1 MKIIHKYIFIELLK
15 LFCISV
21 LFLVSLLFL
30 DKFFFMAQMMLEK
43 NVTFIE
49 MARIVGYISPS
60 ILVMTIPVSVFVATV
75 VGFNQFSA
83 SSEFDAMKASGYS
96 FTYVLKPALLMGFI
110 AYIACNIIVFYAL
123 PWGNKSFTKLILHIV
138 KTRAT
143 IDIKPK
149 IFNTD
154 FKEITIYAKG
164 KENDH
169 TYTDIF
175 IADNSSSGFSKVIL
189 SRKGI
194 ISTDPDSLTVQLRLS
209 DGTIHDQSK
218 KGRNY
223 KLLKFDTYSIS
234 LTLPG
239 FIDLRNR
246 IFVGNKEMSYSELRE
261 KINASDKDGRRS
273 NMLKLTLSKK
283 FSLPITCLLFAML
296 GAPLGVK
303 SSRSGKSG
311 AYLISVLGIL
321 SYYIL
326 LNTMVNLASLGK
338 INPYFSVW
346 IPNIFLFV
354 IALFMIWKTQRELP
368 FTTLNQII
376 NFALRGYY
384 FFRDIYYKWLGKNS
398 AATKRTPA
406 TPKY

>member
-21 LFLVSLLFL
+21 LFLMSLMFL
-30 DKFFFMAQMMLEK
+30 DKFFIMTQMILEK

-60 ILVMTIPVSVFVATV
+60 LLAITIPVSIFVATV
-75 VGFNQFSA
+75 IGFNQFSV

-96 FTYVLKPALLMGFI
+96 FVYVLKPALLLGFI
-110 AYIACNIIVFYAL
+110 AYIACNIIIFHAL

-138 KTRAT
+138 KTRAN

-149 IFNTD
+149 VFNTD

-164 KENDH
+164 KKNDN

-175 IADNSSSGFSKVIL
+175 IADNSATGFSKVIL
-189 SRKGI
+189 SRKGTI
-194 ISTDPDSLTVQLRLS
+194 ATDPDSLTVQLKLR
-209 DGTIHDQSK
+209 DGTIHDQSQ
-218 KGRNY
+218 KGKNY

-239 FIDLRNR
+239 FIRNR
-246 IFVGNKEMSYSELRE
+246 IFAGNKELSFSELRE
-261 KINASDKDGRRS
+261 EIHASVEDGRKS

-296 GAPLGVK
+296 GAPLGIN

-311 AYLISVLGIL
+311 AYLISALGIL
-321 SYYIL
+321 TYYIL
-326 LNTMVNLASLGK
+326 LNTVINLARLGK

-346 IPNIFLFV
+346 IPNIILLA

-368 FTTLNQII
+368 FTALNRTI
-376 NFALRGYY
+376 NFALAGYY
-384 FFRDIYYKWLGKNS
+384 FFRNIYYKWTDKS
-398 AATKRTPA
+398 TADPKRAPA
-406 TPKY
+406 TPKT

>member
-1 MKIIHKYIFIELLK
+1 MGRAIAGVVTAFLLWT
-15 LFCISV
+15 V
-21 LFLVSLLFL
+21 LWL
-30 DKFFFMAQMMLEK
+30 
-43 NVTFIE
+43 
-49 MARIVGYISPS
+49 
-60 ILVMTIPVSVFVATV
+60 
-75 VGFNQFSA
+75 GFNAAAQA
-83 SSEFDAMKASGYS
+83 ALPEIIDPEQPLTHTG
-96 FTYVLKPALLMGFI
+96 VLLGFI
-110 AYIACNIIVFYAL
+110 AYIACNIIIFHAL

-149 IFNTD
+149 VFNTD

-164 KENDH
+164 KENDN

-175 IADNSSSGFSKVIL
+175 IADNSASGFSKVIL

-239 FIDLRNR
+239 FIRNR
-246 IFVGNKEMSYSELRE
+246 IFVGNKELSFSELRE

-296 GAPLGVK
+296 GAPLGIK

-311 AYLISVLGIL
+311 AYLISALGIL

-326 LNTMVNLASLGK
+326 LNTVVNLASLGK
-338 INPYFSVW
+338 LNPYFSVW
-346 IPNIFLFV
+346 IPNIILLV
-354 IALFMIWKTQRELP
+354 IALYMIWKTQRELP
-368 FTTLNQII
+368 FKTLNQII
-376 NFALRGYY
+376 NLALGSYY
-384 FFRDIYYKWLGKNS
+384 FFRDIYYKWLEKNS
-398 AATKRTPA
+398 GAPKRTPA
-406 TPKY
+406 TPKN

>member
-1 MKIIHKYIFIELLK
+1 M
-15 LFCISV
+15 
-21 LFLVSLLFL
+21 
-30 DKFFFMAQMMLEK
+30 
-43 NVTFIE
+43 
-49 MARIVGYISPS
+49 
-60 ILVMTIPVSVFVATV
+60 
-75 VGFNQFSA
+75 
-83 SSEFDAMKASGYS
+83 
-96 FTYVLKPALLMGFI
+96 
-110 AYIACNIIVFYAL
+110 
-123 PWGNKSFTKLILHIV
+123 
-138 KTRAT
+138 
-143 IDIKPK
+143 
-149 IFNTD
+149 
-154 FKEITIYAKG
+154 
-164 KENDH
+164 
-169 TYTDIF
+169 
-175 IADNSSSGFSKVIL
+175 
-189 SRKGI
+189 
-194 ISTDPDSLTVQLRLS
+194 TVQLRLS
-209 DGTIHDQSK
+209 DGTIHDQSH

-296 GAPLGVK
+296 GAPLGIQ

-311 AYLISVLGIL
+311 AYLISALGIL

>member
-1 MKIIHKYIFIELLK
+1 M
-15 LFCISV
+15 
-21 LFLVSLLFL
+21 FL
-30 DKFFFMAQMMLEK
+30 DKFFIMTQMILEK

-60 ILVMTIPVSVFVATV
+60 FLAITIPVSIFVATV
-75 VGFNQFSA
+75 IGFNQFSA
-83 SSEFDAMKASGYS
+83 SNEFDAMKASGYS

-149 IFNTD
+149 VFNTD

-164 KENDH
+164 KENDN

-175 IADNSSSGFSKVIL
+175 IADNSASGFSKVIL

-194 ISTDPDSLTVQLRLS
+194 IATDPDSLTVQLRLS
-209 DGTIHDQSK
+209 DGTIHDQSQ

-239 FIDLRNR
+239 FIRNR
-246 IFVGNKEMSYSELRE
+246 IFVGNKEMSFGELRK
-261 KINASDKDGRRS
+261 KIKRSRDGRRKS

-296 GAPLGVK
+296 GAPLGIK

-311 AYLISVLGIL
+311 AYLISALGIL

-346 IPNIFLFV
+346 IPNIILLI

-376 NFALRGYY
+376 NFALEGYY
-384 FFRDIYYKWLGKNS
+384 FFRDIYYKWIGKNS
-398 AATKRTPA
+398 AAPKRTPA